1 MPTQHPPQ
9 VASGQWESAGCRS
22 EPGPSCLEST
32 SVGGGSGAHSQ
43 APPGGRCGAPAG
55 QGEPWLLP
63 GLSQH
68 GTSQCTGTMAREGF
82 TCFPIIANVRK
93 EKAAWL
99 LPL

>member
-1 MPTQHPPQ
+1 MG
-9 VASGQWESAGCRS
+9 VSGLQERAWAQL
-22 EPGPSCLEST
+22 PGEHQRG
-32 SVGGGSGAHSQ
+32 VGGSGAHSQ
-43 APPGGRCGAPAG
+43 APPGGRCSAPAG

-68 GTSQCTGTMAREGF
+68 GTSQCTGTVAREGF